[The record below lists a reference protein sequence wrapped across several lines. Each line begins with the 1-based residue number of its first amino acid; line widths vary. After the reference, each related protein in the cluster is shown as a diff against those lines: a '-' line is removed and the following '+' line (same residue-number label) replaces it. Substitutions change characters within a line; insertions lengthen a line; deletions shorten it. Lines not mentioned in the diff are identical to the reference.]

1 MKRTSIFT
9 IVIAIICFVFNSC
22 EKENSESLAQLTAK
36 SSHSSIQAF
45 DSMEQAFDEAYTLG
59 SMSYEKFIAYEK
71 AHNYNSFGKLAYAA
85 LDDITKDSTISL
97 NEFYELLNKYPDY
110 VHIEKYDGEEYL
122 NIKYDNTP
130 FTLIM
135 NEDRMFIV
143 DTLVY
148 KVFENRYIACNIN
161 LFDRLLNMTDA
172 EAELL
177 EEGGDFL
184 IYNCKKNRY
193 NGMKGNYGTSLSVNA
208 TNSNGKEKVVVEVYI
223 DTETRSVNGCV
234 QVTNHMGCK
243 TKGYRKALGTFWP
256 VQRHVASDI
265 TGILCTYTSEKTG
278 HYSGAEFTYTLEGP
292 ITVDVVTLPYGVSNH
307 NSHIGAAIG
316 YGQIPAVTRNLNFQ
330 Y

>member
-1 MKRTSIFT
+1 MKKTSILAVA
-9 IVIAIICFVFNSC
+9 IYIACFVLNSC
-22 EKENSESLAQLTAK
+22 EKENSEELAQLSVK
-36 SSHSSIQAF
+36 SSNSSIRTF
-45 DSMEQAFDEAYTLG
+45 DSLEQAFEEAYSLG
-59 SMSYEKFIAYEK
+59 SMSYDKFIAYEK

-97 NEFYELLNKYPDY
+97 SEFYDLLNKYPDY
-110 VHIEKYDGEEYL
+110 VQIEVYDGEEYL

-148 KVFENRYIACNIN
+148 KVFENRYIACNIS
-161 LFDRLLNMTDA
+161 LFDRLLNMSDE

-184 IYNCKKNRY
+184 IYNCKINRY
-193 NGMKGNYGTSLSVNA
+193 NGMKGNYGTSISVNA

-223 DTETRSVNGCV
+223 ETETRSVNGCV

-292 ITVDVVTLPYGVSNH
+292 ITSDTETLPYGVNNH
-307 NSHIGAAIG
+307 NTHIGAAIG